1 MAAPAIAAFGS
12 MISKVAS
19 AATSATSTLSQFG
32 HALTSQVAAPLQVVQ
47 GLIGQISSF
56 VQMANPGAVWHL
68 TRAMDNMIAVI
79 GQGLTPVVQGIT
91 GYLKTWGDTVAQ
103 MMPVVQP
110 VFDELGQ
117 MLVNVAYGG
126 TQVVKAMAPFIELLV
141 DGVVVAMKE
150 ASKAIAFFQGVVAEL
165 ITQVA
170 KLFGLSGSR
179 MRTDASAKGAAVYQ
193 PQVSGIEEFAR
204 KQFEQSLMGINQNRG
219 GGKRP
224 EDWLQEISGKFEEG
238 RLLVDK
244 ILLEATEIKNNIVN
258 FLTNVKQVKEGIQSG
273 TATGAGMGLG
283 GLMAK
288 ALIS

>member
-1 MAAPAIAAFGS
+1 MAAPAIAAFGAAL
-12 MISKVAS
+12 SKVGT
-19 AATSATSTLSQFG
+19 AATQATSTLSQFG
-32 HALTSQVAAPLQVVQ
+32 RALTSQVAAPLQAVQ

-56 VQMANPGAVWHL
+56 VQMANPGAIWHL

-91 GYLKTWGDTVAQ
+91 GYIAKFGDTLAQ

-110 VFDELGQ
+110 LFNELGQ
-117 MLVNVAYGG
+117 MFVNLAYGG
-126 TQVVKAMAPFIELLV
+126 TQVIKAMAPFIELLV

-179 MRTDASAKGAAVYQ
+179 MRTDATAKGAAVYQ
-193 PQVSGIEEFAR
+193 PQVSGVEEFAR

-219 GGKRP
+219 QGKKP
-224 EDWLQEISGKFEEG
+224 EDLLAEIATSFDKGREAVEAATKAIDAAIGWAKRRFGEIQEAAGAADRVIDP
-238 RLLVDK
+238 L
-244 ILLEATEIKNNIVN
+244 
-258 FLTNVKQVKEGIQSG
+258 GI
-273 TATGAGMGLG
+273 ARHL
-283 GLMAK
+283 AK
-288 ALIS
+288 AFIS